1 MDFYFRFQQV
11 SKESVKDFEKHR
23 QYYMIH
29 ASSSLS
35 GSFAS
40 KAYRIL
46 FQSLRKCFDLQIQIQ
61 KSDKTSILFLSRSK
75 NCEVISLQN
84 T

>member
-1 MDFYFRFQQV
+1 MDFYFRFQPV

-29 ASSSLS
+29 ASNSLS
-35 GSFAS
+35 GSYAS

-46 FQSLRKCFDLQIQIQ
+46 FHSLRKFVDSEIQIQ
-61 KSDKTSILFLSRSK
+61 KSDKT
-75 NCEVISLQN
+75 
-84 T
+84 